1 MGWAVE
7 LAGPRCGHANDTR
20 TGLRGLDGCL
30 SSVSQLA
37 RLSAGCS
44 LLGGHTELP

>member
-37 RLSAGCS
+37 RAFCGMLATGRP
-44 LLGGHTELP
+44 H